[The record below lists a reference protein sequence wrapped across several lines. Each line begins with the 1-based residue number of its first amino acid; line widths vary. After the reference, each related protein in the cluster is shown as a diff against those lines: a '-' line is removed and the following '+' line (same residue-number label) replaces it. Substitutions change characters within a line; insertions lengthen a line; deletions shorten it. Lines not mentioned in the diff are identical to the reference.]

1 MPKSSAPDL
10 PSLTFATY
18 QDFERWL
25 AVHHAEPGVRVRFAK
40 AGTGIQSIKYAE
52 AVEVALRWGW
62 IDSQARRVDDTWYEQ
77 KFTPRGARS
86 VWSKINCE
94 KVTALIEAGRMAP
107 PGLAEV
113 ERAKK
118 DGRWASAYDSPS
130 RATVPDDLAAALAR
144 SKRAAK
150 AFETLDSR
158 NRYAILHRIQL
169 AKKPETRAKR
179 IADFVSMLARGD
191 TLYPPSKTAA
201 KKK

>member
-18 QDFERWL
+18 HDFERWL
-25 AVHHAEPGVRVRFAK
+25 DAHHTERGVWVRFAK

-52 AVEVALRWGW
+52 AVEIALRWGW
-62 IDSQARRVDDTWYEQ
+62 IDSQARRVDDIWYEQ

-179 IADFVSMLARGD
+179 IADFVAMLARGD
-191 TLYPPSKTAA
+191 TLYPPLKAA
-201 KKK
+201 VKKK